1 MESQKDIAA
10 GKSLA
15 FNPSARQGRY
25 GVLIDCPS
33 NRLRFHYQVDYT
45 ISRPLSRTWFQYTIN
60 RTSATF
66 HRGSPHSKVC
76 DFAQKLA
83 ESIYPLDLDIT
94 DEQKIFRIANHDAML
109 TRARQA
115 IRAFLPGYDTDP
127 ALARTNDVWRRI
139 ADADTLKADLEADF
153 FYKLFFYRL
162 HGSYSKEGTAEG
174 ILPLTLNG
182 ELLTFNTVAR
192 WMLPDDDDGKVT
204 ITVDG
209 RASNDRNEMELV
221 ACYLLYPEDHGVASI
236 TGEIRSEEY
245 NGQPWSLAFEIYH
258 LDVAV
263 RIVHTPNFLSPKPVE
278 ARKKPSVYL
287 GVEDQIPQKQKG
299 FWELFKS

>member
-25 GVLIDCPS
+25 GVLIDCP
-33 NRLRFHYQVDYT
+33 NNKLRFHYQVDYK
-45 ISRPLSRTWFQYTIN
+45 ISHPLARTWFRYNIN
-60 RTSATF
+60 QTPATF
-66 HRGSPHSKVC
+66 HRGSPRSKVC

-109 TRARQA
+109 ARARQA
-115 IRAFLPGYDTDP
+115 INDFLPGYDTDE
-127 ALARTNDVWRRI
+127 AVARSNNVWRRI
-139 ADADTLKADLEADF
+139 SDADTLKADLEADF

-162 HGSYSKEGTAEG
+162 HGPYSKEGTAEG

-182 ELLTFNTVAR
+182 ELLTFHTVAR
-192 WMLPDDDDGKVT
+192 WMPQDREDGKVM

-209 RASNDRNEMELV
+209 RGSNDRKEWTLF
-221 ACYLLYPEDHGVASI
+221 ARYLLYPEDHGVACI
-236 TGEIRSEEY
+236 TGEIHSAEDIGR
-245 NGQPWSLAFEIYH
+245 PWSLAFEIYH
-258 LDVAV
+258 LDAAA

-278 ARKKPSVYL
+278 VRKRPSVYL
-287 GVEDQIPQKQKG
+287 GVDEMPQKQKG
-299 FWELFKS
+299 FWGLFKS